1 MSSVVLGVIIW
12 LGFINFHISYTSKN
26 SQETIL
32 VGQKSTRD
40 LDLLYLYDYIDT
52 VICFP
57 ENKGCGHFFG
67 NSSEPDMKYFLKMA
81 KLTKQDITSNSE
93 QKKVHDI
100 FVSIYLF
107 LSINSSIYLFIYQSM
122 PFSIYL
128 SILLSMFLFIYLS
141 IYLSIYLFIS
151 LSLYLSIHLS
161 TR

>member
-81 KLTKQDITSNSE
+81 KLTKQDITSTSE
-93 QKKVHDI
+93 QKEVHDI
-100 FVSIYLF
+100 FVS
-107 LSINSSIYLFIYQSM
+107 
-122 PFSIYL
+122 
-128 SILLSMFLFIYLS
+128 
-141 IYLSIYLFIS
+141 
-151 LSLYLSIHLS
+151 
-161 TR
+161 T